1 MPTHPHSRL
10 LTTFALLLACAAT
23 QAQTPASSQTRDT
36 GGRLV
41 LVLPFDNRTGD
52 PALAWIGDSFP
63 DTLNQRLTSAGFLTI
78 TRDDRLFAL
87 DHLGLPGDFKPSR
100 ATAIRIAQQ
109 LDADT
114 IVVGSYTVA
123 SGRIAVQAQ
132 TLSVNQLRLSAPLTE
147 AAPLDHLL
155 DAENGIAWRVARQ
168 IDPQFKVAEQTFLA
182 ASAGVKLT
190 SFENYIRGTDAAN
203 PQERQKRLQQAVTE
217 TPTYTAAL
225 LALGKTEYT
234 EREYDHAAA
243 HLAKIPATDRLAL
256 EAGFF
261 LGLARFNETKYAAAE
276 QAFASVAGRL
286 PLPEVINNQ
295 AVAQSRQKKD
305 AVALFQ
311 RASAADPGD
320 ADYHYNLAVA
330 WLDRGEGTGALRE
343 SETAFGLNAKDAEIA
358 ELHTRLVAAKS
369 LAGAVLK
376 NAVAANGFDPV
387 PRIRRTWSE
396 ASFRQAAFQM
406 DQMRVLRMATLPPPE
421 QATQYVALGRDYL
434 AHGLAPEAE
443 QEFQSA
449 LAADAKSAAAHAGLA
464 QVREQSGSP
473 TEARTEAAASLA
485 LQPNAAAYLV
495 LSRLDLRGGNLVEA
509 ANEVKNALRIEPTN
523 SAALGMKQALAARGQ
538 ALP

>member
-1 MPTHPHSRL
+1 MPHSPRPH
-10 LTTFALLLACAAT
+10 LLLLLLCAAALR
-23 QAQTPASSQTRDT
+23 AQTTPQTRDT

-52 PALAWIGDSFP
+52 PALSWIGDSFP

-87 DHLGLPGDFKPSR
+87 DHLGLPADFKPSR
-100 ATAIRIAQQ
+100 ATSIRIAQQ

-114 IVVGSYTVA
+114 VVVGSYTVS

-132 TLSVNQLRLSAPLTE
+132 TLAVNQLRLSAPLTE
-147 AAPLDHLL
+147 TAPLDHLL
-155 DAENGIAWRVARQ
+155 DAENAVAWRVARQ

-182 ASAGVKLT
+182 ASANVKLT

-203 PQERQKRLQQAVTE
+203 PQERQTRLQQAVTE
-217 TPTYTAAL
+217 TPTYSAAL

-234 EREYDHAAA
+234 ERAYDHAAA
-243 HLAKIPATDRLAL
+243 HLAKIPPNDRLAL

-276 QAFASVAGRL
+276 QAFAAVATRL

-311 RASAADPGD
+311 RAAAADPND
-320 ADYHYNLAVA
+320 AEFHFNLAVA
-330 WLDRGEGTGALRE
+330 WLDRGDGVNALRE

-369 LAGAVLK
+369 LSGTPLK

-406 DQMRVLRMATLPPPE
+406 DQMRALRMATLPPAE

-449 LAADAKSAAAHAGLA
+449 LAADPKSAPAHAGLA
-464 QVREQSGSP
+464 QVRETSGNP
-473 TEARTEAAASLA
+473 ADARAEASTSLQ
-485 LQPNAAAYLV
+485 LQPNAAAFLV
-495 LSRLDLRGGNLVEA
+495 LSRLDLQA
-509 ANEVKNALRIEPTN
+509 ANLPAAAQDVAAALKIESTN
-523 SAALGMKQALAARGQ
+523 TAALGMKQALAARGQ
-538 ALP
+538 SLP

>member
-1 MPTHPHSRL
+1 MPTRPHPRL
-10 LTTFALLLACAAT
+10 LTTLALLLACAST
-23 QAQTPASSQTRDT
+23 NAQTTVTPQTRDT

-52 PALAWIGDSFP
+52 PALSWIGDSFP

-87 DHLGLPGDFKPSR
+87 DHLGLPADFKPSR
-100 ATAIRIAQQ
+100 ATSIRIAQQ

-114 IVVGSYTVA
+114 IVVGSYTV
-123 SGRIAVQAQ
+123 SGGRIAVQAQ
-132 TLSVNQLRLSAPLTE
+132 TLAVNQLRLSAPLTE
-147 AAPLDHLL
+147 TAPLDHLL
-155 DAENGIAWRVARQ
+155 DAENAVAWRVAHG

-182 ASAGVKLT
+182 TSVNVKLT
-190 SFENYIRGTDAAN
+190 SFENYIRGTDAAS

-217 TPTYTAAL
+217 TPTYSAAL
-225 LALGKTEYT
+225 LALGKTEYAQ
-234 EREYDHAAA
+234 REYDHAAA
-243 HLAKIPATDRLAL
+243 HLAKIPPTDRLAL

-276 QAFASVAGRL
+276 QAFAAVATRL
-286 PLPEVINNQ
+286 PLPEVVNNQ

-305 AVALFQ
+305 ATALFQ
-311 RASAADPGD
+311 RASAADPND
-320 ADYHYNLAVA
+320 AEFHFNLAVA
-330 WLDRGEGTGALRE
+330 WLDRGDGVNALRE
-343 SETAFGLNAKDAEIA
+343 SETAFGLNPKDAEIA

-369 LAGAVLK
+369 LSGAPLR
-376 NAVAANGFDPV
+376 NAVGANGFDPV

-406 DQMRVLRMATLPPPE
+406 DQMRALRMATLPPAE

-449 LAADAKSAAAHAGLA
+449 LAADPKSAPAHAGLA
-464 QVREQSGSP
+464 QVRETSGNP
-473 TEARTEAAASLA
+473 ADARTEAATSLQF
-485 LQPNAAAYLV
+485 QPNAAAFLV
-495 LSRLDLRGGNLVEA
+495 LSRLDLQA
-509 ANEVKNALRIEPTN
+509 ANLPAAAQDVANALKMEPTN
-523 SAALGMKQALAARGQ
+523 TAALGMKQALAARGQ
-538 ALP
+538 PLP